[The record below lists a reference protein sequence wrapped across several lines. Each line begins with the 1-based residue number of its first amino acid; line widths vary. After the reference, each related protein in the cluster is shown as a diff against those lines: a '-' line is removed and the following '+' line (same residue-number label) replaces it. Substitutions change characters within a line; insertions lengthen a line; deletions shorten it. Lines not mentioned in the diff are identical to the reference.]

1 MHLAIHRICAWPEL
15 ISWFISAVLLNGLF
29 AILLLMNASASAV
42 YFETRVIV
50 HILLACI
57 PLTLL
62 GWFVSAFFLWPTV
75 RRICVAVNGGS
86 LSLNESVQVLR
97 GKHKNQIL
105 KIYEL
110 IHGQDGNPLLR
121 LDLGADKKDKYFDL
135 FEEYEIIRTERAEPA
150 HSANSASL
158 RGR

>member
-1 MHLAIHRICAWPEL
+1 
-15 ISWFISAVLLNGLF
+15 
-29 AILLLMNASASAV
+29 MNASASAV

-50 HILLACI
+50 HIFLACI

-97 GKHKNQIL
+97 EKHKNQIL

-121 LDLGADKKDKYFDL
+121 IDLGADKKDKHLDL
-135 FEEYEIIRTERAEPA
+135 LEEYEIIRTERAEPA